1 MTRASRII
9 QISTP
14 PVARPPTYLQVRWFK
29 NSTRRDEVKL
39 LMQVLS
45 LPTPSQCAS
54 SPPLPSPHREEEA
67 PPPPQ
72 AYPLEIKQVEDTAG
86 KAVIREASTHPL
98 VVQASL
104 QPQTQPPPQADDLD
118 AGADDNVG
126 ADNIV

>member
-1 MTRASRII
+1 MKSNCSCRYSPYQLR
-9 QISTP
+9 
-14 PVARPPTYLQVRWFK
+14 
-29 NSTRRDEVKL
+29 
-39 LMQVLS
+39 LS
-45 LPTPSQCAS
+45 VQAP
-54 SPPLPSPHREEEA
+54 PPLPSPHREEEA